1 LGIGTG
7 TACSASCR
15 GDSLEV
21 DLIDKATTGAKR
33 HLVGIVE
40 VLRLIEARET
50 RFVIGLKTMSDD
62 QSSAQIVSYSDP
74 KGRFIKGW
82 NGDGRKLGSRHK
94 IAEDFLT
101 DFHAVWQEHGLQ
113 ALRKTTLFE
122 TAKFCAIA
130 ADLIRNDLVDLR
142 ATDNLRDC
150 QSVEEIL
157 AKNRDELSPEAAAA
171 LRRFNGAI
179 ERQGPACC
187 LDEGHVID
195 VGPDGV
201 NPLELK
207 FYFLRSQS
215 KG

>member
-1 LGIGTG
+1 MPS
-7 TACSASCR
+7 SASCR
-15 GDSLEV
+15 D
-21 DLIDKATTGAKR
+21 A
-33 HLVGIVE
+33 
-40 VLRLIEARET
+40 
-50 RFVIGLKTMSDD
+50 
-62 QSSAQIVSYSDP
+62 
-74 KGRFIKGW
+74 
-82 NGDGRKLGSRHK
+82 
-94 IAEDFLT
+94 
-101 DFHAVWQEHGLQ
+101 HAVMPRPRGIQD
-113 ALRKTTLFE
+113 R
-122 TAKFCAIA
+122 TAIDAVV
-130 ADLIRNDLVDLR
+130 LVDLR